1 MQRLTDSSPEPADFT
16 EPSPPAEPAP
26 PPPAGDNG
34 RDWKRTRATAWKVLK
49 YTLRRAEEKKLM
61 QVAASLTYTTVL
73 SLVPLLAVVLS
84 LFTAFPLFAEFRVAL
99 ETFLANSVMPAVV
112 AENVMS
118 YLNQFAAKASGLTAV
133 GSLVLI
139 VTSVM
144 LFRTIDEAFNDI
156 WQVEAR
162 RPLRQRVLVYWAL
175 LSLGPILV
183 GASLWAIS
191 VLARESMGMI
201 SEMPA
206 IANVSLSLLPL
217 VLTGSGFTVLYL
229 TVPNRNVYW
238 KDALAGG
245 ACTAVILEVLRV
257 GMAYYLT
264 RFPSYTIIYGAF
276 ATIPIFLLWMYL
288 SWLVILLGATIT
300 ALLPALRQRRWA
312 QQHYTGSPF
321 VDGVRVLHVLWQ
333 AWQTPNSGR
342 QISDLCNTLG
352 LHQDELDNVLHVLKR
367 EGFVVNTQDD
377 DAEIWVLAC
386 DPARVGLRPL
396 IDAWLIDTRQPG
408 LRDEPRLL
416 DAVARALKGEAV
428 TLNGLFGDAAH
439 YHTPPAWGTIT
450 LAFQPE
456 YPGDKNVE
464 SQ

>member
-1 MQRLTDSSPEPADFT
+1 MLGLKDTSTQRASSTGVSRSTTSD
-16 EPSPPAEPAP
+16 AESR
-26 PPPAGDNG
+26 
-34 RDWKRTRATAWKVLK
+34 RDWSGTRTTAWKVLK
-49 YTLRRAEEKKLM
+49 YALQRAEEKKLA

-99 ETFLANSVMPAVV
+99 ETFLAGSVMPAVV

-118 YLNQFAAKASGLTAV
+118 YLNQFAAKASGLTAI

-156 WQVEAR
+156 WQVETR

-183 GASLWAIS
+183 GASLWALS
-191 VLARESMGMI
+191 LLARESLGMI
-201 SEMPA
+201 GEISA
-206 IANVSLSLLPL
+206 AANVSLSFLPL
-217 VLTGSGFTVLYL
+217 LLTGTGFSIMYL
-229 TVPNRNVYW
+229 TVPNRNVRW
-238 KDALAGG
+238 KDALIGG
-245 ACTAVILEVLRV
+245 FCTAVILEILRV
-257 GMAYYLT
+257 GIAYYLS

-276 ATIPIFLLWMYL
+276 ATIPIFLLWVYL

-312 QQHYTGSPF
+312 QQHYTGAPF
-321 VDGVRVLHVLWQ
+321 VDGVRVLHALWDT
-333 AWQTPNSGR
+333 WRTPSPGR
-342 QISDLCNTLG
+342 QIGDLCDTLG

-367 EGFVVNTQDD
+367 LGYVVNTQDD
-377 DAEIWVLAC
+377 NAEVWVLAC
-386 DPARVGLRPL
+386 DPAGAELQPL
-396 IDAWLIDTRQPG
+396 IDAWLIDGTQPG
-408 LRDEPRLL
+408 LRWEPWLL
-416 DAVARALKGEAV
+416 TAVARSLDGDRV
-428 TLNGLFGDAAH
+428 RLDGLFGKPAH
-439 YHTPPAWGTIT
+439 YHNPPASGTISI
-450 LAFQPE
+450 ASPPE
-456 YPGDKNVE
+456 SPGERNVE

>member
-1 MQRLTDSSPEPADFT
+1 MQRLTDTPLEPASD
-16 EPSPPAEPAP
+16 PGDSGPAP
-26 PPPAGDNG
+26 AAADAR
-34 RDWKRTRATAWKVLK
+34 RDWSSSRGTAWKVLK
-49 YTLRRAEEKKLM
+49 YALRRAEEKKLA

-84 LFTAFPLFAEFRVAL
+84 LFTAFPLFAEFRIAL
-99 ETFLANSVMPAVV
+99 ETFLAGSVMPTVV

-162 RPLRQRVLVYWAL
+162 RPLRQRMLVYWAL

-191 VLARESMGMI
+191 LLARESMGMI
-201 SEMPA
+201 GEMTA
-206 IANVSLSLLPL
+206 VANLSLSLLPL
-217 VLTGSGFTVLYL
+217 VLTAGGFSVMFL

-245 ACTAVILEVLRV
+245 VCTAVILEILRV
-257 GMAYYLT
+257 GIAYYLT

-276 ATIPIFLLWMYL
+276 ATIPIFLLWVYL

-312 QQHYTGSPF
+312 QQHFTGAPF
-321 VDGVRVLHVLWQ
+321 VDGIRVLHVLWK
-333 AWQTPNSGR
+333 AWRNSAPG
-342 QISDLCNTLG
+342 QLVADLCDTLG
-352 LHQDELDNVLHVLKR
+352 LHQDEVDNVLHVLKR
-367 EGFVVNTQDD
+367 EGYVVNTQDD
-377 DAEIWVLAC
+377 EAETWVLAC
-386 DPARVGLRPL
+386 DPARAQLQPL
-396 IDAWLIDTRQPG
+396 INAWLIDTRQPG
-408 LRDEPRLL
+408 LREEPWLL
-416 DAVARALKGEAV
+416 AAIARSMEGEAV
-428 TLNGLFGDAAH
+428 RLDCLFGETAH
-439 YHTPPAWGTIT
+439 YHKTTASGTIPV
-450 LAFQPE
+450 ASQPE
-456 YPGDKNVE
+456 IPGERNVE